1 VSDPTTVIK
10 SAAVL
15 GERKPPWL
23 KVRAPGGDTY
33 RRVKQTITELRLHT
47 VCQEARCP
55 NVGECW
61 GAGTATVMLLGD
73 TCTRGCRFCAVA
85 AGKPAGVVDSGEPL
99 NVARAVAK
107 LGLRYVVLT
116 MVTRDDLDDG
126 GAGHVAET
134 VTALREQSSSVL
146 VETLVGDFAGDA
158 QAIDTVLEARP
169 DVFAHNVEVSR
180 RLTRTIRD
188 HRFSYD
194 RSLEV
199 LSLARARGL
208 SRFVKS
214 GFMVGLG
221 EGDDEVYETLSDLY
235 RAGAEIVT
243 IGQYLRPSARHAP
256 VVRYVEPERFSEYER
271 VGRELGFA
279 FVASGPLVRSSYH
292 AAEGFVAARL
302 RPASS
307 HPARVEDG
315 DLGTTD
321 RTEAGVTPAHGPAVV
336 EPSALVRS
344 RR

>member
-1 VSDPTTVIK
+1 MAETVSGRCWRLRPPGPTFPAVSDSTTDLK
-10 SAAVL
+10 RAAGL
-15 GERKPPWL
+15 GERKPSWL
-23 KVRAPGGDTY
+23 KVRAPAGENY

-85 AGKPAGVVDSGEPL
+85 AGKPAGAVDSAEPA

-107 LGLRYVVLT
+107 LDLRYVVLT

-134 VTALREQSSSVL
+134 VAALREHSSTVL
-146 VETLVGDFAGDA
+146 VETLVGDFAGKPKDV
-158 QAIDTVLEARP
+158 DTVLEARP
-169 DVFAHNVEVSR
+169 DVFAHNVEVPR
-180 RLTRTIRD
+180 RLTSTIRD
-188 HRFSYD
+188 HRFGYD

-199 LSLARARGL
+199 LSRARARGL

-214 GFMVGLG
+214 GFMVGMG
-221 EGDDEVYETLSDLY
+221 EGDEEVYETLSDLY
-235 RAGAEIVT
+235 RAGAQVVT

-256 VVRYVEPERFSEYER
+256 VVRYVNPDQFSEYER
-271 VGRELGFA
+271 MGRDLGFA

-292 AAEGFVAARL
+292 AAEGFVQARL

-307 HPARVEDG
+307 
-315 DLGTTD
+315 
-321 RTEAGVTPAHGPAVV
+321 
-336 EPSALVRS
+336 
-344 RR
+344 